1 MLTVEAPGDKLGSTI
16 SELLGD
22 PQPKYTVILPILV
35 QNMVVALLYCD
46 VIPGGPPPRDVDS
59 LEILL
64 NLASLSLEIQQ
75 QQVMLKRLK
84 EN

>member
-1 MLTVEAPGDKLGSTI
+1 
-16 SELLGD
+16 
-22 PQPKYTVILPILV
+22 
-35 QNMVVALLYCD
+35 
-46 VIPGGPPPRDVDS
+46 VIPGGTPPRDIDS